1 MPRPKPAQIRRF
13 LALLGVAT
21 AGCFPPNNGRSPP
34 LDRLYFPV
42 GLATNPDAS
51 RLYVANSDFD
61 LQFNA
66 GTVQAY
72 DLSKL
77 RQAVPQGCMRNED
90 CVRGPDGSV
99 RNYVCDTTPSAENGQ
114 SPSFFCVNPSDPRPC
129 GDLGEK
135 TAADRLV
142 APGRCEFADEQP
154 YIAAAVRIGAFVTD
168 VVYRKRHDENGNPVE
183 GQGGRLFL
191 PVRGDAT
198 LHWIDVPDVS
208 PGSEPSSER
217 ELQCGQDSTETCDG
231 DHRRGDDPASENTR
245 DVRLPP
251 EPYGVAVD
259 ERGEALVTTH
269 QTSGAVS
276 LFVNSW
282 GNGGSLDGPRLQF
295 VLTGLPLGALGA
307 AAVPV
312 SEYVQLSQTSGIAR
326 DGGAPSAEGGAPIA
340 YDQGFLV
347 TFRNTAE
354 VRLVRYVADPTRP
367 FLEASR
373 SAAITTNSQGWDSR
387 GIAIDDSARRT
398 CEDGCATKGD
408 PQSCRKECVTT
419 YGLDTYI
426 ANRAPSSIV
435 LGQTHS
441 SDAAT
446 ATDDLPHFYGSLPVS
461 AGVTRVVVASVKRK
475 DGELATRIFAVC
487 FDSKKIFVYDPKAHR
502 IESIIET
509 GNGPQAIAVDG
520 AHGLGYVAHF
530 SESYLGV
537 VDLDQ
542 SHVNTYGQMLYTVG
556 RPTPPRAAK

>member
-1 MPRPKPAQIRRF
+1 MARPKPAQLRRF
-13 LALLGVAT
+13 IALSGVAA
-21 AGCFPPNNGRSPP
+21 AGCFPPDDGRTPP
-34 LDRLYFPV
+34 LDQLYFPV
-42 GLATNPDAS
+42 GLATNADAS

-72 DLSKL
+72 DLVKL
-77 RQAVPQGCMRNED
+77 RQAVPQGCMRDED
-90 CVRGPDGSV
+90 CVQGPDGSV
-99 RNYVCDTTPSAENGQ
+99 RNFVCDTTPNAQNGQ
-114 SPSFFCVNPSDPRPC
+114 SPSFFCVNPADPRPC

-135 TAADRLV
+135 SAADRLV
-142 APGRCEFADEQP
+142 APGRCGWTAESPF
-154 YIAAAVRIGAFVTD
+154 IAGAVRIGAFVTD
-168 VVYRKRHDENGNPVE
+168 VIYRQWRDDNGSPVD

-198 LHWIDVPDVS
+198 LHWIDVSHPRGNA
-208 PGSEPSSER
+208 GSAP
-217 ELQCGQDSTETCDG
+217 ELECGQDSTETCDA

-245 DVRLPP
+245 NARLPP
-251 EPYGVAVD
+251 EPFGVAMD
-259 ERGEALVTTH
+259 EAGEALVTTH

-276 LFVNSW
+276 LFVNRW
-282 GNGGSLDGPRLQF
+282 GNGGTTDGPSLQF

-312 SEYVQLSQTSGIAR
+312 SEYVKQAS
-326 DGGAPSAEGGAPIA
+326 IA
-340 YDQGFLV
+340 YDPGFLV
-347 TFRNTAE
+347 TFRNSAE
-354 VRLVRYVADPTRP
+354 VRLIHYVRDPIPGVDPRP
-367 FLEASR
+367 FLEAAR
-373 SAAITTNSQGWDSR
+373 AAAITTNSLGWDSR
-387 GIAIDDSARRT
+387 GVAIDDSSRRA
-398 CEDGCATKGD
+398 CENGCATSAD
-408 PQSCRKECVTT
+408 PLRCLKDCVTT

-426 ANRAPSSIV
+426 ANRTPSSIV

-446 ATDDLPHFYGSLPVS
+446 ATDDLPRFWGAQQVS
-461 AGVTRVVVASVKRK
+461 PGVTRVVVGNVKRR
-475 DGELATRIFAVC
+475 DGQLASRVFAVC
-487 FDSKKIFVYDPKAHR
+487 FDTKKIFVYDPKAHG
-502 IESIIET
+502 IESVIQT

-556 RPTPPRAAK
+556 RPTRPRAAK